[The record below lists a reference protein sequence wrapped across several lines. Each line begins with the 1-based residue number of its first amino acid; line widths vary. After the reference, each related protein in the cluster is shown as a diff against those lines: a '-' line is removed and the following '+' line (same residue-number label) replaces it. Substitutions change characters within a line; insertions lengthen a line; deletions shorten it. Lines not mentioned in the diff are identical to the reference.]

1 MNYIATIFVV
11 FCGGCQPF
19 DQRVVLFLVL
29 LVVLEE
35 LGSSRDRPEVEP
47 EVELAQPEVAAAMA
61 PETEV
66 TVGFIPKLAIPVAS
80 NVL

>member
-1 MNYIATIFVV
+1 M
-11 FCGGCQPF
+11 
-19 DQRVVLFLVL
+19 FLVL

-35 LGSSRDRPEVEP
+35 LGSSREVPEVEP
-47 EVELAQPEVAAAMA
+47 EVELVEPEVAAAMA

-66 TVGFIPKLAIPVAS
+66 TAGFIPKLAIPVAS

>member
-1 MNYIATIFVV
+1 M
-11 FCGGCQPF
+11 
-19 DQRVVLFLVL
+19 FLVL

-35 LGSSRDRPEVEP
+35 LGSSREP
-47 EVELAQPEVAAAMA
+47 EVEEVELAPEVAAAMA
-61 PETEV
+61 PEAAV

>member
-1 MNYIATIFVV
+1 LYSV
-11 FCGGCQPF
+11 GCQPF
-19 DQRVVLFLVL
+19 DQRVALFLVL

-35 LGSSRDRPEVEP
+35 LGSSREPEEE
-47 EVELAQPEVAAAMA
+47 EVELALEVAAAMA
-61 PETEV
+61 PEAEV

>member
-1 MNYIATIFVV
+1 M
-11 FCGGCQPF
+11 GCQPF

-35 LGSSRDRPEVEP
+35 LGSSREPEVEP
-47 EVELAQPEVAAAMA
+47 EVELAEPEVAAAMA

>member
-1 MNYIATIFVV
+1 M
-11 FCGGCQPF
+11 
-19 DQRVVLFLVL
+19 FLVL

-35 LGSSRDRPEVEP
+35 LGSSREPEVEP
-47 EVELAQPEVAAAMA
+47 EVELAEPEVAAAMA

>member
-1 MNYIATIFVV
+1 M
-11 FCGGCQPF
+11 GCQPF

-35 LGSSRDRPEVEP
+35 LGSSREPEVEP
-47 EVELAQPEVAAAMA
+47 EVELAAPEVAAAMA